1 MKQSEQNDS
10 KPSASDDASSTA
22 TAVANGD
29 GEDKNPKKKKKKKS
43 KKRCWFDGCKVKLKL
58 TDMECKCKHRYC
70 GKHRMM
76 EHHNCQYL
84 INTSNK
90 DIYKIKMQGLGGG
103 AFTKLEKV

>member
-1 MKQSEQNDS
+1 
-10 KPSASDDASSTA
+10 
-22 TAVANGD
+22 
-29 GEDKNPKKKKKKKS
+29 
-43 KKRCWFDGCKVKLKL
+43 
-58 TDMECKCKHRYC
+58 MECKCKHRYC

-103 AFTKLEKV
+103 AFTKLQKV